1 MESFIVITK
10 KKMKSNPIKIGL
22 ILFII
27 YLAAQGIYR
36 CNKYDC
42 LNLKKDE
49 NKSLKFKKLFKKH
62 VETK

>member
-1 MESFIVITK
+1 
-10 KKMKSNPIKIGL
+10 MKNNPIKIGL

-49 NKSLKFKKLFKKH
+49 DKSLKFKKLFKKH